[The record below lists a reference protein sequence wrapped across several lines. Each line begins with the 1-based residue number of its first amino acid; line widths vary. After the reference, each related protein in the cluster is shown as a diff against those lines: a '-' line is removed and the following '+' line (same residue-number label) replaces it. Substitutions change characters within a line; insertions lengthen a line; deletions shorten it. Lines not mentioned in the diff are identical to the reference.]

1 MFASSVMGPMTGAS
15 NPLAAGGDLYV
26 WIYAGLACC
35 AIGGLLWWRRHNYT
49 RGQVFHDLNPLQVAL
64 LNGGS
69 DQALAASLAALRVAG
84 AVRVVDGSLRTD
96 AIPHELASPLDLAV
110 HDAVGRGHSPQ
121 SMSIDPRIQQ
131 VISGAGRVLV
141 DTGLLLAARE
151 RRSVREATIPVF
163 ALASLGLLVGVFAPH
178 DGGTVLGCAAVTA
191 VAGAL
196 FLRVDRL
203 PARTRA
209 FLIRAREEAAF
220 LSPAAEPDWTAH
232 GPEAAGL
239 AVAMFGVEHLRRI
252 DPELFALCTRW
263 HGKPVGYGTAQP
275 AGSDEDG
282 SMYSGGPTGPIL
294 WSETGGARNTWWG
307 GGWGDSG
314 SGHGDG
320 GGGWDGGGGSGWDG
334 GGGGGG
340 DGGGGG
346 G

>member
-1 MFASSVMGPMTGAS
+1 MGALTGAS
-15 NPLAAGGDLYV
+15 NPLAVAGDAYV

-35 AIGGLLWWRRHNYT
+35 AIAGLLWWRRHNYT
-49 RGQVFHDLNPLQVAL
+49 RGPAFQDLNPLQVAL

-69 DQALAASLAALRVAG
+69 DQAVAASLAALRVAG
-84 AVRVVDGSLRTD
+84 AVRVVDGSLRPD
-96 AIPHELASPLDLAV
+96 AVPHELASPLDLAV

-121 SMSIDPRIQQ
+121 SMSADPQ
-131 VISGAGRVLV
+131 VRLVIGGAGRVLI
-141 DTGLLLAARE
+141 DTGLLLGARE

-163 ALASLGLLVGVFAPH
+163 ALALLGLLVGVFAPH

-209 FLIRAREEAAF
+209 FLTRAREEAAF
-220 LSPAAEPDWTAH
+220 LSPAAGPDWTAH
-232 GPEAAGL
+232 GPETAGL
-239 AVAMFGVEHLRRI
+239 AVAMFGLEHLRSI

-263 HGKPVGYGTAQP
+263 HGKPVEYGTAHP
-275 AGSDEDG
+275 ARSGSDLDE
-282 SMYSGGPTGPIL
+282 SMYSGGPTGPIF
-294 WSETGGARNTWWG
+294 WSETGGARDTWWG
-307 GGWGDSG
+307 GTWGDGG
-314 SGHGDG
+314 SGH
-320 GGGWDGGGGSGWDG
+320 SDG